1 MSEPRTIPELLE
13 IGERVLTDSSH
24 IFEDHDHPHEA
35 KALMATALGLT
46 FDEVDKPKKLKD
58 PTPRARDRYLALV
71 ARRAAG
77 EPLPILT
84 GHIEFY
90 GLDLKVKPGAFVPRP
105 SSELLVDR
113 AAKKLKKRKGAPVV
127 LDACTGAGPIAIAL
141 ADEFPRAEVWGTDI
155 AEEGLRQGR
164 ANARALGIDNLTLK
178 RGDMYGGLPARLRGG
193 VDVITSHVPYVP
205 VGEVDDLPSEVKD
218 HEPIYTLTDSSS
230 DGLGLM
236 RQAIREAPEWLKPG
250 GWLLLEMSEDITGK
264 VRKLC
269 TKAGLEDHGVASDND
284 GLSVVVEASLPK

>member
-1 MSEPRTIPELLE
+1 MSEPRTVPELLE
-13 IGERVLTDSSH
+13 VGERVLTDSSH
-24 IFEDHDHPHEA
+24 IFEDHDHAHEA
-35 KALMATALGLT
+35 RALLATALGVT
-46 FDEVDKPKKLKD
+46 IEEVERKKLGP
-58 PTPRARDRYLALV
+58 PTPRARDKYLALV

-90 GLDLKVKPGAFVPRP
+90 GLDLKVKAGAFVPRP

-113 AAKKLKKRKGAPVV
+113 AAKKLKKRKGNPIV

-141 ADEFPRAEVWGTDI
+141 ADEFRAAEVWGTDI

-164 ANARALGIDNLTLK
+164 ANAKALGITNLTLK
-178 RGDMYGGLPARLRGG
+178 RGDMYGGLPARLRGS

-205 VGEVDDLPSEVKD
+205 AGEVDDLPSEVKE
-218 HEPIYTLTDSSS
+218 HEPIYTLTDSSA

-236 RQAIREAPEWLKPG
+236 RQAIREAPEWLSPG
-250 GWLLLEMSEDITGK
+250 GWLLLEMSEDITAK

-269 TKAGLEDHGVASDND
+269 LKAGLEDHGVASDND

>member
-1 MSEPRTIPELLE
+1 MSEPRTVPELLE
-13 IGERVLTDSSH
+13 VGERVLTDSSH

-35 KALMATALGLT
+35 RALLATALGVT
-46 FDEVDKPKKLKD
+46 IEEVERKKLGP
-58 PTPRARDRYLALV
+58 PTPRARDKYLALV

-84 GHIEFY
+84 GRIEFY
-90 GLDLKVKPGAFVPRP
+90 GLDLKVKAGAFVPRP

-113 AAKKLKKRKGAPVV
+113 AAKKLKKRRGNPIV

-141 ADEFPRAEVWGTDI
+141 ADEFPHAEVWGTDI
-155 AEEGLRQGR
+155 AEEGLRHGR
-164 ANARALGIDNLTLK
+164 ANARALGITNLTLK
-178 RGDMYGGLPARLRGG
+178 RGDMYGGLPARLRGS

-205 VGEVDDLPSEVKD
+205 VGEVDDLPSEVKE

-250 GWLLLEMSEDITGK
+250 GWLLLEMSEDITTK

-269 TKAGLEDHGVASDND
+269 EKAGLEDHGVASDND